1 MDITNLLYPI
11 DIFLDFQNRLAG
23 KGRQTVIAISTDI
36 RVLHLG
42 ISGSLSKVHA
52 VRKVVS
58 DTAVGNGQV
67 LGIFHLIR
75 FHIVSYP
82 DSALKMLNPEVM
94 QLGILS
100 QNAGD
105 SLVIC
110 LLMKTGL

>member
-1 MDITNLLYPI
+1 MDITNLFYPI
-11 DIFLDFQNRLAG
+11 DIFLDFQNCLAG
-23 KGRQTVIAISTDI
+23 KGCQTVISISTDI
-36 RVLHLG
+36 GVLHLG
-42 ISGSLSKVHA
+42 ILGSLGKVHA

-58 DTAVGNGQV
+58 NTAVGNGQLV
-67 LGIFHLIR
+67 GVFHFIR

-82 DSALKMLNPEVM
+82 DSALKMLKPEVM
-94 QLGILS
+94 ELGILS

>member
-1 MDITNLLYPI
+1 MDVANPLFSI
-11 DIFLDFQNRLAG
+11 DSFLNFQNRLAG
-23 KGRQTVIAISTDI
+23 KGRQAVITISTDI
-36 RVLHLG
+36 GVLHLG
-42 ISGSLSKVHA
+42 ISCSLGKVHP

-67 LGIFHLIR
+67 LGIFHFIR

-82 DSALKMLNPEVM
+82 DSALKMLKPKVV

-100 QNAGD
+100 QNPGD